1 METETEFGTTIV
13 GLVADGRVVLAS
25 DRRASVGGMVSSKR
39 AEKVFPVG
47 DRAALA
53 FTGVVG
59 DAQALVPK
67 LESEVRLYET
77 RRGRRLSV
85 PALATLTRNVMG
97 EDPVRVQHLLAGV
110 DADGP
115 HLYSFDAGGAA
126 LEQPYAADGSGGP
139 TAYGVLENGYDAEL
153 ELADARAVAADAVAA
168 ASERDLAS
176 GNGLNVAVV
185 ADGDVSVD
193 RYDDPAAVAS

>member
-1 METETEFGTTIV
+1 MVQETEFGTTIV

-25 DRRASVGGMVSSKR
+25 DRRASVSGMVSSKR
-39 AEKVFPVG
+39 ADKVFPVG

-53 FTGVVG
+53 FTGAVG

-67 LESEVRLYET
+67 LETEVRLYET
-77 RRGRRLSV
+77 RRNERMSI
-85 PALATLTRNVMG
+85 PALATFTANTMRENPL
-97 EDPVRVQHLLAGV
+97 RVQHVLGGV

-115 HLYSFDAGGAA
+115 HLYTFDAAGGV
-126 LEQPYAADGSGGP
+126 LDQPYAADGSGGP
-139 TAYGVLENGYDAEL
+139 TAYGVLESEYDDGLSVAE
-153 ELADARAVAADAVAA
+153 ARSVAARAVAA

-176 GNGLNVAVV
+176 GDGLNVAVV
-185 ADGDVSVD
+185 DGERVDLD